1 MRSAGAPACDSRSS
15 AYSHQCASPLSE
27 IMAETADDCAS
38 PSTESVRRC
47 VAVENTGSTIP
58 YLWSALRS
66 IKCGFEFLVHLDGDV
81 LVRPGDRGWAAR
93 ASAVLQNNR
102 HYFAVQLPDRYDPN
116 GAPCDVALSPC
127 PAECPQ
133 TEVTVDTRLFRGI
146 ELLRKPGASESLCGS
161 AMVANRNADALDE
174 IGPLG
179 SARRR
184 SAEDAHHFSLE
195 AFVLSPHRFVQR
207 WPLAYLGGD
216 LEFALESTSSMQRG
230 ALVLPSGYLGV
241 TGKMVDQFFHG
252 TPYHGAPDNAAR
264 RRR

>member
-207 WPLAYLGGD
+207 WCG
-216 LEFALESTSSMQRG
+216 
-230 ALVLPSGYLGV
+230 
-241 TGKMVDQFFHG
+241 
-252 TPYHGAPDNAAR
+252 
-264 RRR
+264 